1 MLGIDKAKPI
11 LRASIDGLNQ
21 GKFTEGHEKHLEQ
34 RAEPPPL
41 RNDAVASLAMA
52 RRIELPIDRP
62 HEARGRMRIAAKI
75 TCLSAILSISI
86 RPHKARTRARTA
98 PGSGGRRIPKTRTPP
113 DSQFLITFKKP
124 DRAGKTGSMR
134 RCER

>member
-34 RAEPPPL
+34 RAEPPSL

-52 RRIELPIDRP
+52 GRIELPIDRP
-62 HEARGRMRIAAKI
+62 HEARGGACVLLRKLLA
-75 TCLSAILSISI
+75 CQQSSAS
-86 RPHKARTRARTA
+86 P
-98 PGSGGRRIPKTRTPP
+98 
-113 DSQFLITFKKP
+113 
-124 DRAGKTGSMR
+124 
-134 RCER
+134 